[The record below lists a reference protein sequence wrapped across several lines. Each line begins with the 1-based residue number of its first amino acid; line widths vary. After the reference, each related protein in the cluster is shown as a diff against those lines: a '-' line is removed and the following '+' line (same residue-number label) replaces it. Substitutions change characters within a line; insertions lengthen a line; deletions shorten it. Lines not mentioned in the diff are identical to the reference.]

1 MFSHPFLLCP
11 VFEITWGM
19 EKKSEINAKINFVL
33 RTSTAERQTVILAVT
48 PARSCL
54 TLSVLHCFLVLSP

>member
-1 MFSHPFLLCP
+1 MFSHPFLLCS

-48 PARSCL
+48 PARSL